1 MVGQKIF
8 AEKRWRNAENEK
20 KYEYEFLHCY
30 SQFLWSQANG
40 LTDPCFMYSFTY

>member
-20 KYEYEFLHCY
+20 NMNMNSYTVIHNFC
-30 SQFLWSQANG
+30 
-40 LTDPCFMYSFTY
+40 DPRLMG